1 MVVMCYNKCMTTNP
15 FAALDKLKPTIN
27 LNEAYDKE
35 IKAINERR
43 TMVYNW
49 KNELKK
55 IQKERN
61 KKKYNG
67 RD

>member
-1 MVVMCYNKCMTTNP
+1 MTTNP
-15 FAALDKLKPTIN
+15 FAALDKLKPSIN

-43 TMVYNW
+43 MMVHSW

-55 IQKERN
+55 IQKARN

>member
-1 MVVMCYNKCMTTNP
+1 MTTNP
-15 FAALDKLKPTIN
+15 FAALDKLKPSIN

-35 IKAINERR
+35 IKAIQERR
-43 TMVYNW
+43 VMVYNW

-61 KKKYNG
+61 KKRYKGYE
-67 RD
+67 

>member
-1 MVVMCYNKCMTTNP
+1 MCYNKCMTTNP
-15 FAALDKLKPTIN
+15 FTVLDKLKPSIN

-35 IKAINERR
+35 LKAINERR
-43 TMVYNW
+43 MMVNSW
-49 KNELKK
+49 KNELNKV
-55 IQKERN
+55 QKQRN

>member
-1 MVVMCYNKCMTTNP
+1 MNNP
-15 FAALDKLKPTIN
+15 FAALDKVQTTIS

-35 IKAINERR
+35 LKAIQERR
-43 TMVYNW
+43 IMVWSW
-49 KNELKK
+49 KNEMNK
-55 IQKERN
+55 IQKQRN

>member
-1 MVVMCYNKCMTTNP
+1 MTTNP
-15 FAALDKLKPTIN
+15 FAALDKLKPSIN
-27 LNEAYDKE
+27 LDEAYDKE

-43 TMVYNW
+43 IMVHNW

-55 IQKERN
+55 IQKARN

>member
-1 MVVMCYNKCMTTNP
+1 MTNP
-15 FAALDKLKPTIN
+15 FTALDKLKPTIN

-43 TMVYNW
+43 MMVANW

>member
-1 MVVMCYNKCMTTNP
+1 MTTNP
-15 FAALDKLKPTIN
+15 FAALDNLKPSIN

-43 TMVYNW
+43 LMVYSW

-55 IQKERN
+55 IQKQRN

>member
-1 MVVMCYNKCMTTNP
+1 MTTNP

-35 IKAINERR
+35 LKAINERR
-43 TMVYNW
+43 MMVNGW

-55 IQKERN
+55 IQKQRN
-61 KKKYNG
+61 KKRYNG

>member
-1 MVVMCYNKCMTTNP
+1 MTTNP
-15 FAALDKLKPTIN
+15 FAALDKLKPSIN

-43 TMVYNW
+43 MMVHSW

-55 IQKERN
+55 IQKQRN
-61 KKKYNG
+61 KKRYNG

>member
-1 MVVMCYNKCMTTNP
+1 MTTNP

-35 IKAINERR
+35 LKAINERR
-43 TMVYNW
+43 MMVNGW

-61 KKKYNG
+61 KKRYNG

>member
-1 MVVMCYNKCMTTNP
+1 MTTNP
-15 FAALDKLKPTIN
+15 FTALDKLQPSIN

-43 TMVYNW
+43 LMVNCW

-55 IQKERN
+55 IQKARN

>member
-1 MVVMCYNKCMTTNP
+1 MTTNP
-15 FAALDKLKPTIN
+15 FAALDKLKPSIN

-43 TMVYNW
+43 LMVYSW

-55 IQKERN
+55 IQKQRN

>member
-1 MVVMCYNKCMTTNP
+1 MTTHP
-15 FAALDKLKPTIN
+15 FAALDKLKPSIN

-43 TMVYNW
+43 LMVYSW

-61 KKKYNG
+61 KKRFQG

>member
-1 MVVMCYNKCMTTNP
+1 MTTNP
-15 FAALDKLKPTIN
+15 FAALDKLKPSIN

-35 IKAINERR
+35 LKAINERR
-43 TMVYNW
+43 MMVNSW

-55 IQKERN
+55 IQKQRN

>member
-1 MVVMCYNKCMTTNP
+1 MTTNP

>member
-1 MVVMCYNKCMTTNP
+1 MTTNP
-15 FAALDKLKPTIN
+15 FAALDKLKPSIN

-43 TMVYNW
+43 LMVYNW

-55 IQKERN
+55 IQKQRN

>member
-1 MVVMCYNKCMTTNP
+1 MTTNP
-15 FAALDKLKPTIN
+15 FAALDKLKPSIN

-35 IKAINERR
+35 IKAIQERR
-43 TMVYNW
+43 AMVYNW

-61 KKKYNG
+61 KKKYKG
-67 RD
+67 YE

>member
-1 MVVMCYNKCMTTNP
+1 MTTNP
-15 FAALDKLKPTIN
+15 FAALDKLKPSIN

-35 IKAINERR
+35 LKAINERR
-43 TMVYNW
+43 MMVNGW

-55 IQKERN
+55 IQKQRN
-61 KKKYNG
+61 KKRYNG

>member
-1 MVVMCYNKCMTTNP
+1 MCYNKCMTTNP
-15 FAALDKLKPTIN
+15 FTALDKLKPTIN

-43 TMVYNW
+43 MMVACW
-49 KNELKK
+49 KNELNK

-61 KKKYNG
+61 KKRFQG

>member
-1 MVVMCYNKCMTTNP
+1 MTTNP
-15 FAALDKLKPTIN
+15 FTALDKLKPTIN

-35 IKAINERR
+35 LKAINERR
-43 TMVYNW
+43 MMVASW

-55 IQKERN
+55 IQKQRN
-61 KKKYNG
+61 KKRYNG

>member
-1 MVVMCYNKCMTTNP
+1 MTTNP
-15 FAALDKLKPTIN
+15 FAALDKLKPSIN

-35 IKAINERR
+35 IKAIQERR
-43 TMVYNW
+43 EMVYNW

-61 KKKYNG
+61 KKRYKGYE
-67 RD
+67 

>member
-1 MVVMCYNKCMTTNP
+1 MTTNP
-15 FAALDKLKPTIN
+15 FAALDKLKPSIN

-43 TMVYNW
+43 MMVHNW

-55 IQKERN
+55 IQKNRN

>member
-1 MVVMCYNKCMTTNP
+1 MTTNP
-15 FAALDKLKPTIN
+15 FTALDKLKPTIN

-35 IKAINERR
+35 LKVINERR
-43 TMVYNW
+43 MMVASW

-55 IQKERN
+55 IQKQRN

>member
-1 MVVMCYNKCMTTNP
+1 MTTKP
-15 FAALDKLKPTIN
+15 FAALDKLKPSIN

-35 IKAINERR
+35 LKAINERR
-43 TMVYNW
+43 MMVNSW

-55 IQKERN
+55 IQKQRN
-61 KKKYNG
+61 KKRYNG

>member
-1 MVVMCYNKCMTTNP
+1 MTTNL
-15 FAALDKLKPTIN
+15 FVALDKIKTTIS

-35 IKAINERR
+35 LKAINERR
-43 TMVYNW
+43 MMINGW
-49 KNELKK
+49 KIELKK

-61 KKKYNG
+61 KRKYNG

>member
-1 MVVMCYNKCMTTNP
+1 MTTNP
-15 FAALDKLKPTIN
+15 FAALDKLKPSLN

-35 IKAINERR
+35 LKAINERR
-43 TMVYNW
+43 MMINGW

-61 KKKYNG
+61 KKRYNG

>member
-1 MVVMCYNKCMTTNP
+1 MKMNP
-15 FAALDKLKPTIN
+15 FAALDKVKTTIS

-35 IKAINERR
+35 LKAINERR
-43 TMVYNW
+43 MMVNSW

-55 IQKERN
+55 IQKQRN
-61 KKKYNG
+61 KKRYNG

>member
-1 MVVMCYNKCMTTNP
+1 MTTNP
-15 FAALDKLKPTIN
+15 FTALDKLKPTIN

-43 TMVYNW
+43 IMVNNW

-61 KKKYNG
+61 KKRYNG